1 MTPGPRPGGASV
13 SEMPQG
19 FRAERVGDQIRAEM
33 GTLLAREVHDPG
45 IGFTTVTRVTVTRDL
60 QLARVYYT
68 TLGDATA
75 RRAASRALRRAAP
88 FLRHQIGQRLRLRRV
103 PVLEFVFDQS
113 IEGQDRIERL
123 IQQIHEADGRAEPSP
138 THDDDDR
145 EKD

>member
-1 MTPGPRPGGASV
+1 
-13 SEMPQG
+13 MPQG
-19 FRAERVGDQIRAEM
+19 FRAERVADQIRVEM
-33 GTLLAREVHDPG
+33 GALLAREVHDPG
-45 IGFTTVTRVTVTRDL
+45 IGFTTITRVTVTPDL

-75 RRAASRALRRAAP
+75 RRMADRALRRAAP

-123 IQQIHEADGRAEPSP
+123 IQEIHEADQRSDEPP
-138 THDDDDR
+138 TDDDDER
-145 EKD
+145 ERH

>member
-1 MTPGPRPGGASV
+1 
-13 SEMPQG
+13 MPQG

-33 GTLLAREVHDPG
+33 GALLAREVHDPG
-45 IGFTTVTRVTVTRDL
+45 IGFTTITRVAVTADL

-75 RRAASRALRRAAP
+75 RRNADGALRRAAP

-103 PVLEFVFDQS
+103 PVLEFIFDQS

-123 IQQIHEADGRAEPSP
+123 ILEIHETDQRSGEPP
-138 THDDDDR
+138 TDDDDDR
-145 EKD
+145 ERH

>member
-1 MTPGPRPGGASV
+1 
-13 SEMPQG
+13 MPQG

-33 GTLLAREVHDPG
+33 GALLAREVHDPG
-45 IGFTTVTRVTVTRDL
+45 IGFTTITRVAVTADL

-75 RRAASRALRRAAP
+75 RRNADRALRRAAP

-103 PVLEFVFDQS
+103 PVLEFIFDQS

-123 IQQIHEADGRAEPSP
+123 ILEIHEADQRSGEPP
-138 THDDDDR
+138 TDDDDDR
-145 EKD
+145 ERH